1 MRNIENPNGPVSLI
15 KNNASDRPSSHSE
28 GRLFARGVDEGK
40 LMQFCKII
48 EASESSRWNNAQRDG
63 IISRHGHN
71 NQEAKC
77 SFGEGDIGFS
87 NVMKPSVQSLTFATL
102 ENNRSPWEIKNIH
115 EANVQPSLSMYLGN
129 ASGNN
134 SVLPSAGEAVEG
146 RLEGKPSPPFHQ
158 GQRSRPIF
166 PKPLKS
172 GLTMNVEIDKG
183 TISQSRVAR
192 PPADGRGKNQL
203 LPRYWPRITDQELER
218 LSGEYPLYFYL
229 VVLNI
234 YYRLLV

>member
-15 KNNASDRPSSHSE
+15 KNNSSDRPSRSE

-48 EASESSRWNNAQRDG
+48 EASESSRWNNAQKDG
-63 IISRHGHN
+63 TISRHGNN

-87 NVMKPSVQSLTFATL
+87 KVVKPSVQPLTFATL

-129 ASGNN
+129 GSGNN
-134 SVLPSAGEAVEG
+134 SVLPSAGEVVEG
-146 RLEGKPSPPFHQ
+146 RLERKTSPPFHQ
-158 GQRSRPIF
+158 GQRTRPIF
-166 PKPLKS
+166 PKPVKS

-183 TISQSRVAR
+183 TNSQSRVAR

-218 LSGEYPLYFYL
+218 LSGEYPLYFL
-229 VVLNI
+229 FGCFRHVL
-234 YYRLLV
+234 

>member
-1 MRNIENPNGPVSLI
+1 MRKIENPNGPVSLI
-15 KNNASDRPSSHSE
+15 KSNASDRPSSHSE
-28 GRLFARGVDEGK
+28 GRQFARGVDEGK

-48 EASESSRWNNAQRDG
+48 EASESSRWNNTRRDG
-63 IISRHGHN
+63 IISRHGKN

-77 SFGEGDIGFS
+77 SFGKGDIGFS
-87 NVMKPSVQSLTFATL
+87 NVMKPSAQSLTFATL
-102 ENNRSPWEIKNIH
+102 ENKRAPWEIKSIH
-115 EANVQPSLSMYLGN
+115 EPKVQPSLNMFLGN

-146 RLEGKPSPPFHQ
+146 RLEGKTSPPFNQ
-158 GQRSRPIF
+158 GPRSRPIF

-172 GLTMNVEIDKG
+172 GLTMNVETDKG
-183 TISQSRVAR
+183 AMASSRVAR

-218 LSGEYPLYFYL
+218 LSGEYPLYFL
-229 VVLNI
+229 VGCFEYIL
-234 YYRLLV
+234 